1 MRQECIFP
9 DINNGITGM
18 QKLLEERRK
27 EFLQEIRKELD
38 CVIQSHRFWVRVVRA
53 CVAAE
58 IELLIEDRFIEACE
72 AHRSAYEAL
81 CQAKAQVEPEVFYE
95 ALYAFD
101 LGAFANSLWVR
112 FTYFREDE
120 QDLIYQIW
128 HARNDF
134 LPNLDD
140 IFLVIFDLVLRVRL
154 DSDLGL
160 GFYYALKRPN
170 GMYADFG
177 ESFLYQD
184 KPIGH
189 VLKEMAI
196 KRLKEIFRAYVRKR
210 KGGAGHRS

>member
-1 MRQECIFP
+1 M
-9 DINNGITGM
+9 TGVR
-18 QKLLEERRK
+18 KRLEERQK
-27 EFLQEIRKELD
+27 EFLQEVRRELD
-38 CVIQSHRFWVRVVRA
+38 CIIQSHRFWVRVVRA
-53 CVAAE
+53 CVATE
-58 IELLIEDRFIEACE
+58 IELLIEERFIEACE

-81 CQAKAQVEPEVFYE
+81 FQAKAQADPEVFNE

-120 QDLIYQIW
+120 QVLIYQIW

-154 DSDLGL
+154 DLDGDLGL

-177 ESFLYQD
+177 ESFLYQN

-189 VLKEMAI
+189 ILKETAM
-196 KRLKEIFRAYVRKR
+196 KRLKEIFRAYVRER
-210 KGGAGHRS
+210 KGSAGHRS